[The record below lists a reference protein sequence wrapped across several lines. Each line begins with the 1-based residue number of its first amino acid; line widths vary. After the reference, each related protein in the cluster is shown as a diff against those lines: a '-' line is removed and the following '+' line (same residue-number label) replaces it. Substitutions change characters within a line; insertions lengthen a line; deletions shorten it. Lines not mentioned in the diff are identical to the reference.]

1 MMRKT
6 KLSNIPV
13 PDRLLVSI
21 PDFASYCSSG
31 RYTAE
36 KIAAQAEAVVI
47 IGGRKFVNMGIARK
61 YLESIAE

>member
-1 MMRKT
+1 MHKT
-6 KLSNIPV
+6 KISNIPV
-13 PDRLLVSI
+13 SDKLLVTM
-21 PDFASYCSSG
+21 PDFAAYCSSG

-36 KIAAQAEAVVI
+36 KIAAQAEAVVY